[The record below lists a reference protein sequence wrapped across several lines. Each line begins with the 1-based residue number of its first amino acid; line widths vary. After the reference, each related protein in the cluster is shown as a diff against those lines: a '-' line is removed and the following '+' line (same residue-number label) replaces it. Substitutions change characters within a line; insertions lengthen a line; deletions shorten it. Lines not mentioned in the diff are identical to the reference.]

1 MSDLS
6 LRPDLTL
13 GPYPER
19 SEPGSGVLD
28 RLLAW
33 SAGRVAPSRGAFGR
47 RFRAITRRVDRHS
60 AVLHRY
66 GDAELRCHGRLLGMH
81 LRSKGLSDSLVARS
95 FALVREVAE
104 RQIGMRHYPEQI
116 VGGWQIIN
124 GRLAEMETGEGK
136 TLAATLPA
144 CTAALAGIP
153 VHVVTVNDYLVTRD
167 ADAMG
172 PIYAALGLSVGA
184 ITEHKNTQARR
195 DAYACDVTYCT
206 NKQLVFDYLKDRLVL
221 GKDAGRLRLEL
232 EQLYADTPRL
242 RKLLLRGLCFAIVDE
257 ADSVLIDEARTPLI
271 ISKPGE
277 TQGQRQ
283 IYEQALALAGQLDAE
298 VDFEIEARERVV
310 RISHQGTFKLAQ
322 LCDGLGGI
330 WNGRNRREDLVRQA
344 LSALHLFNRDQQY
357 LVNDG
362 KVQIID
368 EYTGRIMADRS
379 WERGLHQI
387 IEAKEQCEITGQK
400 NTLARISYQRFFR
413 RYLRLGG
420 MTGTAREV
428 AAELSSVYRLEVVR
442 VPPHKRLRRRMLGER
457 LYPSDQIKWARIVSS
472 IAALHRKR
480 RPVLVGTRS
489 VAASE
494 HLSGLLR
501 AAALPHQVLSARQNQ
516 EEATVIARAGE
527 PGRITVATN
536 MAGRGTDILLGPGVA
551 EFGGLHVIATERHDA
566 RRIDRQLYGRC
577 ARQGDPGSVEVI
589 LSLDDELFSVY
600 GSSALIA
607 ILRKLTPARGS
618 PPAWMAR
625 MIVRVLQ
632 RAAERR
638 HAYIRRQL
646 LEMDS
651 RLGDTL
657 AFGGRSE

>member
-6 LRPDLTL
+6 LRPGLAL

-19 SEPGSGVLD
+19 SEPGTGLLE
-28 RLLAW
+28 RLLARATGLAAQ
-33 SAGRVAPSRGAFGR
+33 SGSTLGR
-47 RFRAITRRVDRHS
+47 RFRAVARRVEQHGASLRGLSDAKLS
-60 AVLHRY
+60 A
-66 GDAELRCHGRLLGMH
+66 HGQLLAKH
-81 LRSKGLSDSLVARS
+81 LRSKGLTDALVARS

-104 RQIGMRHYPEQI
+104 RQIGMRHYPAQI
-116 VGGWQIIN
+116 IGGWAIIN
-124 GRLAEMETGEGK
+124 GMLAEMETGEGK

-144 CTAALAGIP
+144 CAAALAGIP

-172 PIYAALGLSVGA
+172 PIYAALGLSVGT
-184 ITEHKNTQARR
+184 ITEDKDPQARR
-195 DAYACDVTYCT
+195 AAYACDITYCT

-221 GKDAGRLRLEL
+221 GKDPGRLRLEL
-232 EQLYADTPRL
+232 EQLYSDSPRL
-242 RKLLLRGLCFAIVDE
+242 SKLLLRGLCFAIVDE

-277 TQGQRQ
+277 TQAQQR
-283 IYEQALALAGQLDAE
+283 IYEQALALAERLDAD
-298 VDFEIEARERVV
+298 VDFEVDARERLV
-310 RISHQGTFKLAQ
+310 RISHRGTFKLAQ
-322 LCDGLGGI
+322 LCDALGGI
-330 WNGRNRREDLVRQA
+330 WNGRRRREELVRQA
-344 LSALHLFNRDQQY
+344 LSALHLFKRDQQY
-357 LVNDG
+357 LVDDG

-368 EYTGRIMADRS
+368 EYTGRVMADRS
-379 WERGLHQI
+379 WERGLHQM

-400 NTLARISYQRFFR
+400 DTLARISYQRFFR

-428 AAELSSVYRLEVVR
+428 AAELRSVYRLEVVR
-442 VPPHKRLRRRMLGER
+442 VPPHKQLRRRVLPER
-457 LYPSDQIKWARIVSS
+457 LYASDRVKWASIVRS
-472 IAALHRKR
+472 IAALHRER

-494 HLSGLLR
+494 HLSELLR
-501 AAALPHQVLSARQNQ
+501 AAALPHQVLNARQNE
-516 EEATVIARAGE
+516 EEANVIARAGE

-536 MAGRGTDILLGPGVA
+536 MAGRGTDIRLGPGVA
-551 EFGGLHVIATERHDA
+551 ERGGLHVIATERHDA

-577 ARQGDPGSVEVI
+577 ARQGDLGSVEVI

-600 GSSALIA
+600 GSAALITL
-607 ILRKLTPARGS
+607 LRKLTPGRRS
-618 PPAWMAR
+618 LPTWITR
-625 MIVRVLQ
+625 MVVRTPQ

-638 HAYIRRQL
+638 HAYTRHQL

>member
-6 LRPDLTL
+6 LRPGLAL

-19 SEPGSGVLD
+19 PEPGTGVLD
-28 RLLAW
+28 RLLVW
-33 SAGRVAPSRGAFGR
+33 STGRLAPSGGRFGR
-47 RFRAITRRVDRHS
+47 HFRAITRPVDRYGASLRRH
-60 AVLHRY
+60 
-66 GDAELRCHGRLLGMH
+66 GDAELRAYARLLGMH

-116 VGGWQIIN
+116 IGGWQIIN
-124 GRLAEMETGEGK
+124 GRLAEMDTGEGK

-167 ADAMG
+167 VDAMG

-184 ITEHKNTQARR
+184 ITEDKNTSARR
-195 DAYACDVTYCT
+195 AAYACDVTYCT

-221 GKDAGRLRLEL
+221 GNDPGRLRLEL
-232 EQLYADTPRL
+232 EKLYAETPRL
-242 RKLLLRGLCFAIVDE
+242 GKLLLRGLCFAIVDE

-298 VDFEIEARERVV
+298 ADFEIETRERLV
-310 RISHQGTFKLAQ
+310 RISHRGTFKLAQ
-322 LCDGLGGI
+322 LCNGLGGI

-344 LSALHLFNRDQQY
+344 LSALHLFKRDQQY

-379 WERGLHQI
+379 WERGLHQM

-400 NTLARISYQRFFR
+400 DTLARISYQRFFR

-442 VPPHKRLRRRMLGER
+442 VPPHKRLRRRVLPER
-457 LYPSDQIKWARIVSS
+457 LYASDQVKWARVVGS

-501 AAALPHQVLSARQNQ
+501 AAALPHQVLSARQNE
-516 EEATVIARAGE
+516 EEATVIARAGQ

-536 MAGRGTDILLGPGVA
+536 MAGRGTDILLGAGVTA
-551 EFGGLHVIATERHDA
+551 LGGLHVIATERHDA

-607 ILRKLTPARGS
+607 MLRKLTPARGS

-625 MIVRVLQ
+625 MIVRMLQ

-638 HAYIRRQL
+638 HAYTRRQL
-646 LEMDS
+646 LELDS